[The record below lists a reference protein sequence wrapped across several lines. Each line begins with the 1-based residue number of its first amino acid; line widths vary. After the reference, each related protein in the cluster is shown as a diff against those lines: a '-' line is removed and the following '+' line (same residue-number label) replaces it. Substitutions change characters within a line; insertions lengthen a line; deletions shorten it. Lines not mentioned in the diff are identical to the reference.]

1 MKSHILL
8 LSDLGSFLN
17 TLESSVYVL
26 SILTIPNQHQLAM
39 KYEEFRLPFVH
50 LLPADIVDK
59 PSQLRIVQ
67 QLQPLSLPPFFISY
81 PIGIPAMK
89 PPPMVAP
96 VELPK
101 MPGQDSLNSDQLSL
115 LKQIFHWRVKMT
127 TIQSWFEMSC
137 HRSDVQPI

>member
-26 SILTIPNQHQLAM
+26 SVLTIPNQHQLAM

-50 LLPADIVDK
+50 LLSADIVNK

-67 QLQPLSLPPFFISY
+67 QLQPLPLLPF
-81 PIGIPAMK
+81 
-89 PPPMVAP
+89 
-96 VELPK
+96 
-101 MPGQDSLNSDQLSL
+101 LSHIL
-115 LKQIFHWRVKMT
+115 LEFLQ
-127 TIQSWFEMSC
+127 
-137 HRSDVQPI
+137 